1 MMFRGDRRF
10 GNQEYVPI
18 LKDYLE
24 MICMKFESV
33 VQQYCIGYGCHASF
47 SLKERKSLLDAIV
60 PLALGSAE
68 GYGCHA
74 SVHNC
79 FMYNL
84 S

>member
-1 MMFRGDRRF
+1 M
-10 GNQEYVPI
+10 PI

-24 MICMKFESV
+24 MISMKFESFLH
-33 VQQYCIGYGCHASF
+33 QYFIGYRCHASF
-47 SLKERKSLLDAIV
+47 GLKERKSLLDAIV